1 MMSLTALLWGIGVV
15 FGAAVFYATVNL
27 TLKEIKKQAADTEA
41 RLKNQIDGVGRKAR
55 SIEAES
61 QRRWLHEIADR
72 AEELEPQDK
81 AKRLAHRIREEA
93 WRN

>member
-1 MMSLTALLWGIGVV
+1 MNLTALFWGIGVV
-15 FGAAVFYATVNL
+15 FFAAVFYATVNL
-27 TLKEIKKQAADTEA
+27 TLKEIKKQAADSHA
-41 RLKNQIDGVGRKAR
+41 QLKGQIDGVGKKAQG
-55 SIEAES
+55 IKEEN